1 MIFESILCYYIR
13 CWLGLLLFLSSQNTL
28 NLSKTGNFFL
38 GLMNKLKSGE
48 TFPFPLSHL
57 SFFWFLLFLC
67 LIDFPSISYL
77 SLCLSQQAKIVFVFI
92 PATWEKSQRFHFQCQ
107 ISEEGIPEKLIT
119 CGPETGVCFCHSHLC
134 ESTTRQFMK
143 RDPLQVFSTYLHFLL
158 LELVVLFVN
167 FFHFPMFRVF
177 LCFFFFFATNLSYE
191 KHVNLFWKKK
201 ETLFFQFMSVTVQ
214 CRK

>member
-107 ISEEGIPEKLIT
+107 ISEEGIPRNSSPVAQRL
-119 CGPETGVCFCHSHLC
+119 GSAF
-134 ESTTRQFMK
+134 
-143 RDPLQVFSTYLHFLL
+143 
-158 LELVVLFVN
+158 
-167 FFHFPMFRVF
+167 
-177 LCFFFFFATNLSYE
+177 
-191 KHVNLFWKKK
+191 
-201 ETLFFQFMSVTVQ
+201 VTVTYVSLLQ
-214 CRK
+214 GNLWKEIHFRCFPPICISSYLS